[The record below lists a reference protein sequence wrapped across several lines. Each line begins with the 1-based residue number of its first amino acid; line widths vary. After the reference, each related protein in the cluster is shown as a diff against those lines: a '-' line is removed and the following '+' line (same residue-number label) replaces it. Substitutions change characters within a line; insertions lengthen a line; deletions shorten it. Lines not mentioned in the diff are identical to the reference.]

1 MKHKFLMSV
10 FFFSMGLLLSY
21 NNASAKDEPCDSRCA
36 TICQQ
41 GKSYSANVLGTTQ
54 NRCTIGLNKEVLNA
68 GDVCSAQ
75 WQCKGGLYC
84 NMPKVGN
91 NTCKSKLAPGAECGS
106 YNTNCG
112 DECQSGKYQKVT
124 VPCPAGQSMCA
135 PSEAKKCTD
144 ASGKLPT
151 TTTTP
156 KDNQY
161 YSKEVECKTNCAGG
175 TCTFVTGTSMY
186 RCDLKSTNPGSEGS
200 GSGSSNSTASIK
212 IENPLK
218 FNTVE
223 EFIGVVLTRARQI
236 IVVLSLV
243 FILIGAVMYVASAGN
258 PDMTGKAKG
267 AITAALIG
275 LAIGI
280 AAPSFLKEIGGIVG
294 WNGADNSEVSG
305 ALSLSQIAT
314 NVLNFLLG
322 IFGVLSMIMLV
333 IGGLTYVTAAGSE
346 ERIDKGKKIF
356 TYALI
361 GIVVAMSALVIVK
374 QIAKFFV

>member
-1 MKHKFLMSV
+1 MKIKIDKIIFAALVACFL
-10 FFFSMGLLLSY
+10 FGGKAI
-21 NNASAKDEPCDSRCA
+21 NASTDHTCSSQARCNAVCVDGPSGVGDASSDSNTYLYCIKGYKGGSIKKGEKCFVQDNCDTGLYCKDTVGNDECEPKIADGKICA
-36 TICQQ
+36 SGEKGSDVCKNACVT
-41 GKSYSANVLGTTQ
+41 GKSYADSNNTQ
-54 NRCTIGLNKEVLNA
+54 GVVWWTCGENKEKSDPKKKTDTGA
-68 GDVCSAQ
+68 DTSA
-75 WQCKGGLYC
+75 
-84 NMPKVGN
+84 
-91 NTCKSKLAPGAECGS
+91 
-106 YNTNCG
+106 
-112 DECQSGKYQKVT
+112 
-124 VPCPAGQSMCA
+124 
-135 PSEAKKCTD
+135 
-144 ASGKLPT
+144 
-151 TTTTP
+151 
-156 KDNQY
+156 
-161 YSKEVECKTNCAGG
+161 
-175 TCTFVTGTSMY
+175 
-186 RCDLKSTNPGSEGS
+186 
-200 GSGSSNSTASIK
+200 SSNSTATIK
-212 IENPLK
+212 IENPLQ

-280 AAPSFLKEIGGIVG
+280 AAPSFLKEIGGILG

-346 ERIDKGKKIF
+346 DRIDKGKKIF